1 MVRGIRDLL
10 ADHPRGISPE
20 DLLRLVQAEINPR
33 ASAAQLAGQLDALGD
48 EVATVDGL
56 VMLQVAAEPEPA
68 PESTGGASSPAGP
81 RHLVAVDLE
90 TVLRYTRAHPDGERT
105 IFQVG
110 AMRFGPDA
118 AWNAR
123 GQRFDRFVELS
134 PELLK
139 RITNEVLRSRIEAL
153 GESAEIVL
161 ADLRAFIA
169 DADAV
174 VAYNGRA
181 FDFPLLDEAMT
192 RALGSGLPKR
202 LRQIDGLYLALAV
215 WPVPPRRHALSR
227 LINDD
232 RFTEIRERLAIDL
245 TGLIAHNAGDDV
257 ELMVDLIRFAAAE
270 VESWPEGFASLVR
283 SAGTASDAWQ
293 MLFEMI
299 PGAPSGGGSFDAGEV
314 RSTLA
319 EVLVARGKAPLRA
332 PAVGAPLPLDL
343 TAVAS
348 GSVVDIDRIV
358 ALVRGEFARPRGSQ
372 REMVVAMREWLRE
385 RKNALVEAPT
395 GTGKS
400 FAILAV
406 ALEWL
411 AADPRNRV
419 VISTFTKALQRQ
431 LADDIA
437 AMDSKGAVPGLTAIS
452 SLVKGSANRLS
463 LAGLVRVLADITTTR
478 PSSRRRRRGDF
489 VGDAGFA
496 ELVIYLTLRLLDQG
510 SAVEEWEAH
519 SVDPV
524 DVEPFFDSYL
534 AARPRGPSR
543 RGPFLQFL
551 SQAESRDYRSTEE
564 SPAEHTSLVPEVLAR
579 HRLLVTNHALL
590 LAHLDDFNDA
600 ARTLLV
606 IDEAHNLE
614 AAATNALEARYE
626 HALTEETVAELREWI
641 RPIPADATDED
652 RRNHDW
658 LERTLRQIEAYLD
671 LENVPNLARRTLDT
685 AGRDPLHAD
694 ALRVVPVAS
703 PVSRPVPPRD
713 GFVGAFEKLA
723 GNLSVLALAAA
734 AAPRRGDRLEEERRV
749 AIADRLEAIAS
760 AATRIRADL
769 LAIIAPDDPAAVA
782 SNRVVWLAE
791 QPSRGPRPRDVRFTL
806 TSSPIELARE
816 PDYVRLATAFGP
828 TYHVSA
834 TLRVDG
840 SFGFIRDRLA
850 LPASVSEI
858 TLSSPFNLEEQ
869 AKLVA
874 FTDFPSWAEQES
886 AAVASVAQQVG
897 RFLGETSR
905 GTLNGAMVLTTSRNA
920 ANTIY
925 ESMIT
930 VRGELGDGYAIS
942 SAGYLGTATAIKTFG
957 EQGGALVGTKG
968 LWQGVDIAD
977 PDLLR
982 MVWVNKLPF
991 APFADPV
998 IAARREI
1005 VRMEAEV
1012 RGETDPDGYS
1022 VEHYYLP
1029 LAAIEL
1035 RQAVGRLIRS
1045 SDHRGVVV
1053 ISDRKLAGP
1062 TRLHRRYRQV
1072 FLGSLE
1078 GMVRDDAVWGP
1089 GGGNLRSMADGWRE
1103 IWDFFAKDPSGLV
1116 LSTERAAELSSDAML
1131 EAHTQLPSVREV
1143 REAGL
1148 TSEEMAALR
1157 AAGPDALASAVLERC
1172 HRVASAL
1179 LAKQVELHDYQSEAI
1194 EQLAQDRDVMAIL
1207 PTSAGKSFI
1216 FQLPALALPG
1226 VTIVVS
1232 PLVALM
1238 TDQALGLNRSVGGMV
1253 RALVAP
1259 MRESNSRTGKA
1270 EVAAQITGQADL
1282 GIRVI
1287 YVSPERL
1294 CQAQFQRWI
1303 EIGVDRGVVTRI
1315 AVDEA
1320 HTFATWGDD
1329 FRPSFKRA
1337 ERFLERLRAKPT
1349 RPRIIA
1355 LTATATPSVRKR
1367 LRKAIFGLDAP
1378 DPAVVAEISR
1388 NPIRPELALYR
1399 RMLGQGEGGAL
1410 GKQRLIEALVD
1421 SLPGHAIIYTL
1432 TVKEAKAIHAAL
1444 LEHLGEA
1451 NRDRVRLFHGRL
1463 TASEK
1468 ESVARDFA
1476 GAPSEDDEDYRPMI
1490 VVATGAFGLGVDRK
1504 DIRAV
1509 VVASP
1514 PADLAALYQEIGR
1527 AGRDGGSSAGL
1538 MIGSGRGFR
1547 TLAFME
1553 SLHRTLDAAKV
1564 ARVATAILSGTGA
1577 ADLQSIAGQILEEDR
1592 TSGAITVADGDRNE
1606 ALGNYHTD
1614 VVRVLAAL
1622 DEDGLLEDRGDF
1634 PDRVKAVVRDD
1645 APTLDPV
1652 ADADLAALLAA
1663 IVGGIDDPTSVDI
1676 AALAAVLAPS
1686 FPEDAADPADLW
1698 VRLLD
1703 LHSLGY
1709 LDVSQQATKAHLT
1722 SVVRNGGLLP
1732 AGFADRFITTL
1743 RADERTRLVGFF
1755 SGATAA
1761 IDCINDDFRAYFEE
1775 ASLPPH
1781 TCATDDVRCSGC
1793 WRAGLGGEAAVRP
1806 NLLVALTDTR
1816 TVGISRPK
1824 GPDPAVVARAVRHIE
1839 RLLRATWNEV
1849 SVFLVWKTLRGEDH
1863 FWSKAQSAMRPISPR
1878 LTGSAIFGAMPG
1890 VRADEVGAAF
1900 TAIVASGRAVETQAM
1915 PRKVRWAQAIREE
1928 EAREAYRAAK
1938 QAAVAAAA
1946 AEAMQEVGDDPV
1958 VAEAEAE
1965 VAEAEVD
1972 SAVVIAQKDADPTG
1986 AAGATSE
1993 AAGAQT

>member
-1 MVRGIRDLL
+1 MRTIRDLL
-10 ADHPRGISPE
+10 ADHPKGISPE
-20 DLLRLVQAEINPR
+20 DLLRLVHAEINPR
-33 ASAAQLAGQLDALGD
+33 ASEAQLVGQLDALGD
-48 EVATVDGL
+48 EVMSVGDL
-56 VMLQVAAEPEPA
+56 VMLRATVEAETEPA
-68 PESTGGASSPAGP
+68 PESPRGAATGP
-81 RHLVAVDLE
+81 RHLIAIDLE
-90 TVLRYTRAHPDGERT
+90 TVLRYTKAHPDGERT

-118 AWNAR
+118 AWNAKAD
-123 GQRFDRFVELS
+123 RFDRFVELS
-134 PELLK
+134 AELLT
-139 RITNEVLRSRIEAL
+139 RITNEGLRGRIEASGEPADVVL
-153 GESAEIVL
+153 G
-161 ADLRAFIA
+161 DLRGYIA
-169 DADAV
+169 DADAI

-181 FDFPLLDEAMT
+181 FDFPLLDDAMT
-192 RALGSGLPKR
+192 RALGVGLPKR
-202 LRQIDGLYLALAV
+202 LRKIDGLYLALAV

-232 RFTEIRERLAIDL
+232 RFKEIREKLAIDL
-245 TGLIAHNAGDDV
+245 TGLVAHNAGDDV
-257 ELMVDLIRFAAAE
+257 ELMVDLMRFAAAE
-270 VESWPEGFASLVR
+270 VESWPEALAALVR
-283 SAGTASDAWQ
+283 SAGAGSDAWQ
-293 MLFEMI
+293 MLFEMV
-299 PGAPSGGGSFDAGEV
+299 PGAPPGGRPFDAGEV

-319 EVLVARGKAPLRA
+319 EVLVARGKAPLRV
-332 PAVGAPLPLDL
+332 PAAGAPPPLDL
-343 TAVAS
+343 TAVAN
-348 GSVVDIDRIV
+348 GSTVDIDRVV
-358 ALVRGEFARPRGSQ
+358 ALVRGELAQPRGSQ
-372 REMVVAMREWLRE
+372 RAMVVAMREWLGE

-437 AMDSKGAVPGLTAIS
+437 AMDTKGAVPGLTAIS

-463 LAGLVRVLADITTTR
+463 LAGLVRVLADITTART
-478 PSSRRRRRGDF
+478 SGRRRRRGDF
-489 VGDAGFA
+489 VGDVGFA
-496 ELVIYLTLRLLDQG
+496 ELVIYLALRLLDQG

-534 AARPRGPSR
+534 ATRPRGPSR

-551 SQAESRDYRSTEE
+551 SQAESRDYRATDET
-564 SPAEHTSLVPEVLAR
+564 PAEHTSLVPEVLAR

-590 LAHLDDFNDA
+590 LAHLDDFSDA

-606 IDEAHNLE
+606 IDEAHSLE

-641 RPIPADATDED
+641 RPLPAGASDED
-652 RRNHDW
+652 QRNHDW
-658 LERTLRQIEAYLD
+658 LERSLRQIEAYLD

-685 AGRDPLHAD
+685 ATRDPLHAD

-734 AAPRRGDRLEEERRV
+734 AAPHREDRLEEERRV
-749 AIADRLEAIAS
+749 AIAERLEAIAS
-760 AATRIRADL
+760 GATRIRTDL
-769 LAIIAPDDPAAVA
+769 LAIIAPDDPAAPA
-782 SNRVVWLAE
+782 PNRVVWLAE
-791 QPSRGPRPRDVRFTL
+791 QPSRGPRPRDARFIL

-816 PDYVRLATAFGP
+816 PDYLRLATAFGP

-840 SFGFIRDRLA
+840 SFAFIRDRLA
-850 LPASVSEI
+850 LPDSVSEI
-858 TLSSPFNLEEQ
+858 TLDSPFQLEEQ

-897 RFLGETSR
+897 RFLGETSH
-905 GTLNGAMVLTTSRNA
+905 GTSNGAMVLTTSRNA
-920 ANTIY
+920 ANSIY
-925 ESMIT
+925 ESMIR

-942 SAGYLGTATAIKTFG
+942 SAGYLGTATAIKAFG

-977 PDLLR
+977 PELLR

-1005 VRMEAEV
+1005 VRMRAEI
-1012 RGETDPDGYS
+1012 RGETDPDGFS

-1045 SDHRGVVV
+1045 TGHRGVVV

-1078 GMVRDDAVWGP
+1078 GMVRNDAVWGP

-1103 IWDFFAKDPSGLV
+1103 IWDFFAKDPSGHV
-1116 LSTERAAELSSDAML
+1116 LSPERAAELSTDAML

-1143 REAGL
+1143 REARL
-1148 TSEEMAALR
+1148 TREEIDALR
-1157 AAGPDALASAVLERC
+1157 AEGPQALVGAVLDRC
-1172 HRVASAL
+1172 QRVASAL
-1179 LAKQVELHDYQSEAI
+1179 LDKSVDLHDYQAEAI
-1194 EQLAQDRDVMAIL
+1194 EQLALDRDVMAIL

-1303 EIGVDRGVVTRI
+1303 ETGVDRGVVTRI
-1315 AVDEA
+1315 AIDEA

-1367 LRKAIFGLDAP
+1367 LRKAIFGLGAP
-1378 DPAVVAEISR
+1378 DPAVVAEITR

-1399 RMLGQGEGGAL
+1399 RMLGHGEGGAL

-1421 SLPGHAIIYTL
+1421 ALPGHAIIYTL

-1476 GAPSEDDEDYRPMI
+1476 GAPAEDDEDYRPMI

-1527 AGRDGGSSAGL
+1527 AGRDGGSSSGL
-1538 MIGSGRGFR
+1538 MIGSGRSFR

-1553 SLHRTLDAAKV
+1553 SLHRNLDTAKV
-1564 ARVATAILSGTGA
+1564 ARVANGILNGTGA
-1577 ADLQSIAGQILEEDR
+1577 ADLQAIAGQLLEEDR
-1592 TSGAITVADGDRNE
+1592 ASGATAVADADLNE

-1645 APTLDPV
+1645 APTLDPE
-1652 ADADLAALLAA
+1652 ADKDLAALVAA
-1663 IVGGIDDPTSVDI
+1663 IVGGIVDPNSVDI
-1676 AALAAVLAPS
+1676 AALSTTLAAS

-1732 AGFADRFITTL
+1732 AGFADRFVTTL

-1761 IDCINDDFRAYFEE
+1761 VDCINDDFRAYFEE
-1775 ASLPPH
+1775 AALPPH
-1781 TCATDDVRCSGC
+1781 TCGTDDVRCSGC
-1793 WRAGLGGEAAVRP
+1793 WRAGLGGESAVRP

-1816 TVGISRPK
+1816 TIGVARPK
-1824 GPDPAVVARAVRHIE
+1824 GPDPAVVARAVRHVE

-1863 FWSKAQSAMRPISPR
+1863 FWSKTQSAMRPISPR

-1900 TAIVASGRAVETQAM
+1900 TALIASGRAVETLAS

-1928 EAREAYRAAK
+1928 EAREAYKAAK
-1938 QAAVAAAA
+1938 AAAA
-1946 AEAMQEVGDDPV
+1946 AAQAVDMEEPGDD
-1958 VAEAEAE
+1958 
-1965 VAEAEVD
+1965 
-1972 SAVVIAQKDADPTG
+1972 AVVIEAEGEVAQTEVDTDMDVAENGASTT
-1986 AAGATSE
+1986 AAGVPASE
-1993 AAGAQT
+1993 AAGA